1 MSTFETGFTA
11 SRPRRRDRLSP
22 FVVLLPLSIA
32 LLLSLTSADFLQSEN
47 LLNLFGQAAPL
58 LILSLGLLFPVLTG
72 GIDISNG
79 ALLSVCAGIIV
90 TQDSAIGIPLAFF
103 VAILTGVVN
112 GVGVAYFKVHPIVM
126 TLGVMIIFLGLS
138 PLILPTAGGDA
149 GAWLVFLVRDSLLGI
164 PLSVVWCVLAILLV
178 WLVVSRTRFG
188 TRVYA
193 IGANTEAVWLSGVN
207 SNRILI
213 SCYILSSLSAFVT
226 ALYIV
231 GRVGS
236 SSASIGEPLIV
247 NSITAVAIGGILLSG
262 GVGSVFG
269 VVCGVVAMTLINNGM
284 NLLSIDPFLQQVIT
298 GCILLVA
305 ISFQRREEIGV

>member
-1 MSTFETGFTA
+1 MSIATVGSFI
-11 SRPRRRDRLSP
+11 SRPRRRDRIGF
-22 FVVLLPLSIA
+22 FVILLPVTIA
-32 LLLSLTSADFLQSEN
+32 IILSLFSENFLNGEN

-79 ALLSVCAGIIV
+79 ALVSVCAGIIV
-90 TQDSAIGIPLAFF
+90 TQDSSIGLPLAVLVTIF
-103 VAILTGVVN
+103 TGALN
-112 GVGVAYFKVHPIVM
+112 GVGVAFLKVHPIVM

-149 GAWLVFLVRDSLLGI
+149 GAWLVFLVRDSILGV
-164 PLSVVWCVLAILLV
+164 PLSVFWVVITSFLV
-178 WLVVSRTRFG
+178 WMIVARTKFG
-188 TRVYA
+188 MRVYA
-193 IGANTEAVWLSGVN
+193 IGANDEAVWLGGVN
-207 SNRILI
+207 SRRVIVA
-213 SCYILSSLSAFVT
+213 CYILSSVSAFVT

-236 SSASIGEPLIV
+236 SSASIGEPLII
-247 NSITAVAIGGILLSG
+247 NSITAVAIGGVLLSG
-262 GVGSVFG
+262 GVGSVLGVVFG
-269 VVCGVVAMTLINNGM
+269 VFSMVLINNGM

-305 ISFQRREEIGV
+305 IGFQRREDIGV